1 VSVSY
6 YADEHFPGQI
16 TRGLRKRGVDVL
28 TVQDDGRS
36 GEKDDA
42 ALLDRA
48 TALGRV
54 MLSCDRDHLIEAGRR
69 QQTGQAFAGLVYAI
83 AGATA
88 TGRCVTDLEIMAKVG
103 DPADFANQV
112 EYVPY

>member
-1 VSVSY
+1 MSVAF
-6 YADEHFPGQI
+6 YADEHFPRQI
-16 TRGLRKRGVDVL
+16 TRGLRQRGVDVL

-42 ALLDRA
+42 VLLDRA

-54 MLSCDRDHLIEAGRR
+54 MLSCDRDYLIEAGRR
-69 QQTGQAFAGLVYAI
+69 QRSGEAFAGLIYAI

-88 TGRCVTDLEIMAKVG
+88 TGRCVIDLEIMAKAG
-103 DPADFANQV
+103 EPADFTNQV
-112 EYVPY
+112 EFVPF

>member
-1 VSVSY
+1 VSVSF
-6 YADEHFPGQI
+6 YADEQFPGPI
-16 TRGLRKRGVDVL
+16 TRGLRQRGVDVL

-42 ALLDRA
+42 VLLDRA

-54 MLSCDRDHLIEAGRR
+54 MLSCDRDHLVEAGRR
-69 QQTGQAFAGLVYAI
+69 QQLGQAFAGLVYAI

-88 TGRCVTDLEIMAKVG
+88 TGQCVNDLEIIARVSE
-103 DPADFANQV
+103 PADLANRV
-112 EYVPY
+112 EYIPL